1 MHTSQAAVWKP
12 SSDRIT
18 SSRMYSFLREAS
30 AKRGFQPDWDHLY
43 QWSIQQPE
51 EFWSDAADFTKLI
64 WHKRGREVLSGNSM
78 FGARWFPGSQLNY
91 AENLL
96 SPIKYSAQPV
106 LISYVEGAERR
117 TWSGQELWNDV
128 ARLAA
133 WFKSLHIAP
142 GDRIAGV
149 LVNGPEAV
157 IAMLAATSIGAIWS
171 SCSPDFGVSGILDRF
186 SQIEPKIL
194 LITSSYLYNGK
205 RIEPIRGVR
214 EISGALPS
222 LIQTVPV
229 EHLDSSPQGFEGLT
243 LNSILQ
249 NHSSAKDNEGYL
261 PLTFEPMDFSDP
273 LYVLYSSG
281 TTGKPKCIVHSVGGT
296 LLQHKKELSLHT
308 DLREG
313 DKLFYFTTC
322 GWMMWNWMVS
332 ALSVGASIV
341 TYDGAVVLESHD
353 ILWRIVEQEKVNV
366 FGTSPKFISSCRNAS
381 YIPQYSFSPLKTI
394 LSTGSPLPPESYLWV
409 YDQVKQ
415 DVQIASIS
423 GGTDIISCFMLG
435 NPLLEVHPGEIQSAG
450 LGMAIE
456 SWNDEGQRVQGVKAE
471 LVCVKPFPSMP
482 IGFWKDHSGEK
493 YRDAYFSYFEERQ
506 VWRQGD
512 WVSIQDYGS
521 VIVYGRSDTTL
532 NPGGVRI
539 GTSEIYRQ
547 TESFPEI
554 QDSIVVGVPKGD
566 DVVVSLFIKLAHDVD
581 LGDLKARLKQRI
593 RAELTPRHVPE
604 RIYVVRDIPY
614 TRSGKKVELA
624 VLNAILGR
632 PIGNGDALMN
642 PEALKEYMGI
652 LERA

>member
-1 MHTSQAAVWKP
+1 METSQAAIWKP
-12 SSDRIT
+12 NSDRIT
-18 SSRMYSFLREAS
+18 SSRMYSFLREIS
-30 AKRGFQPDWDHLY
+30 AKRGVLPDWNSLY
-43 QWSIQQPE
+43 QWSIQKPE
-51 EFWSDAADFTKLI
+51 EFWSDVADSTKVI
-64 WHKRGREVLSGNSM
+64 WQKRGNEVLSGDSM
-78 FGARWFPGSQLNY
+78 FGARWFPESQLNY

-96 SPIKYSAQPV
+96 SPIKHSSQPV
-106 LISYVEGAERR
+106 LISYAEGAERR
-117 TWSGQELWNDV
+117 TWTGQELWNDV

-194 LITSSYLYNGK
+194 FITSAYLYNGK
-205 RIEPIRGVR
+205 RIEPLLGLQ
-214 EISGALPS
+214 EISGSLPS
-222 LIQTVPV
+222 LIQTVAV
-229 EHLDSSPQGFEGLT
+229 EHLKGSTQRFEGLT
-243 LNSILQ
+243 LGSILQ
-249 NHSSAKDNEGYL
+249 DHSSAKDSEGYL
-261 PLTFEPMDFSDP
+261 PLAFEPVSFGAP
-273 LYVLYSSG
+273 LYILYSSG

-308 DLREG
+308 DLGEG

-341 TYDGAVVLESHD
+341 TYDGAVVLEAND
-353 ILWRIVEQEKVNV
+353 ILWRIVEQENVNV
-366 FGTSPKFISSCRNAS
+366 FGTSPKFISSCMKAS
-381 YIPQYSFSPLKTI
+381 YIPQYSFSHLKTI
-394 LSTGSPLPPESYLWV
+394 LSTGSPLPSESYLWV
-409 YDQVKQ
+409 YDRVKPN
-415 DVQIASIS
+415 VQIASIS

-435 NPLLEVHPGEIQSAG
+435 NPLLDVHPGEIQSAG

-456 SWNDEGQRVQGVKAE
+456 SWNDKGQRVQGAKAE

-482 IGFWKDHSGEK
+482 IGFWNDPSGEK
-493 YRDAYFSYFEERQ
+493 YKDAYFSFFKDRQ

-539 GTSEIYRQ
+539 GTAEIYRQ

-566 DVVVSLFIKLAHDVD
+566 DVMVSLFIKLTHAVD
-581 LGDLKARLKQRI
+581 EEDLKTRLKKRI

-604 RIYVVRDIPY
+604 LIYVVHDIPY

-624 VLNAILGR
+624 VLNAILGL
-632 PIGNGDALMN
+632 PIGNADALVN

-652 LERA
+652 IGKA

>member
-1 MHTSQAAVWKP
+1 METSQAAIWKP
-12 SSDRIT
+12 NSDRIT
-18 SSRMYSFLREAS
+18 SSRMYSFLRETS
-30 AKRGFQPDWDHLY
+30 AKRGFLPDWNHLY

-51 EFWSDAADFTKLI
+51 EFWSDAADFTKVI
-64 WHKRGREVLSGNSM
+64 WHKRESEVLSGDSM
-78 FGARWFPGSQLNY
+78 FGARWFPESQLNY

-117 TWSGQELWNDV
+117 TWTGQELWNDV
-128 ARLAA
+128 SRLAT
-133 WFKSLHIAP
+133 WFKSLRIAP

-157 IAMLAATSIGAIWS
+157 IAMLAATSVGAIWS

-194 LITSSYLYNGK
+194 FITSAYLYNGK
-205 RIEPIRGVR
+205 RIEPIHGVR
-214 EISGALPS
+214 EISGSLPS
-222 LIQTVPV
+222 LVQTVAV
-229 EHLDSSPQGFEGLT
+229 EHLEARNQGFESPT
-243 LNSILQ
+243 LSSILQ
-249 NHSSAKDNEGYL
+249 NPSGAKDSEGYL
-261 PLTFEPMDFSDP
+261 PLTFEPMDFGAP
-273 LYVLYSSG
+273 LYILYSSG

-308 DLREG
+308 DLGAG

-341 TYDGAVVLESHD
+341 TYDGAVVLESND
-353 ILWRIVEQEKVNV
+353 ILWRMVEQEKVNV
-366 FGTSPKFISSCRNAS
+366 FGTSPKFISSCMKAS
-381 YIPQYSFSPLKTI
+381 YIPHYSFSHLKTI
-394 LSTGSPLPPESYLWV
+394 LSTGSPLPSESYAWV
-409 YDQVKQ
+409 YDHVKQ
-415 DVQIASIS
+415 NVQIASIS

-456 SWNDEGQRVQGVKAE
+456 SWNDDGQRVQGVKAE

-482 IGFWKDHSGEK
+482 IGFWNDPSGEK
-493 YRDAYFSYFEERQ
+493 YREAYFSYFKNRQ

-512 WVSIQDYGS
+512 WVSIQDHGS

-539 GTSEIYRQ
+539 GTAEIYRQ

-566 DVVVSLFIKLAHDVD
+566 DVMVSLFIKLVNDVD
-581 LGDLKARLKQRI
+581 VDDLKTRIKQRI

-604 RIYVVRDIPY
+604 RIYVVSDIPY

-624 VLNAILGR
+624 VLNAILGL
-632 PIGNGDALMN
+632 PIGNADALMN

-652 LERA
+652 LGKA